1 MEATVNPPGL
11 PFLPIFRR
19 ASTEEGGPLKRRESK
34 VLPHSPA
41 CTQCH
46 AELQPSVRWHPI
58 IPVPLCLGCYVSAT
72 QTIHA
77 LYRRHQQQA
86 WLDRQNET
94 RGQGAGRSES
104 IATAAS
110 ATTASVCSAGSGS
123 TISNE
128 SEDNHSTISSSST
141 TSSGSRQV
149 APITVCIWCL
159 RLVQDAEAASGVL
172 RCGEKGGPSSTGP
185 KHPSHVV
192 FCRACLSSYFNA
204 PTVEHWSM
212 QSKEGTWTC
221 LICDKAPLLEL
232 AWEEGWGL
240 PQYPQDLRLSAE
252 IQDVLAKA
260 FAVPHPRRREIT
272 MMSVSPPTE
281 GNGSG
286 TTRDVSRKRS
296 RPATTTATTDS
307 PSLPPFL
314 VPLTAQQQQQ
324 PPPQQHQPNHHHHHH
339 SHPHPHQQQ
348 QQQQQQQLQPQQQ
361 QQQEKERPQAASPLD
376 WQSLLAGCEGDATLV
391 VLVEQTQQAL
401 SLLTRLWRE
410 AAVQVA
416 AREDM
421 LDMGLGLT
429 REMML
434 MQQGRMAE
442 GEGLTR
448 RSTID
453 YMTAGTGGGGAGD
466 DDARSS
472 ISGSSGE
479 SSSSKDCGGA
489 GCGAREGPT
498 ATAGMNMAE
507 KEAQQAVRKSL
518 LELRVLLRQMRLMS
532 DQRQQGSAVEAVKRF
547 QQQHEQQ
554 QQQPTEGGEALS
566 SSSSSDS
573 FGLEYEM
580 ERMEQLQA
588 WLLSSQGVLR
598 GLHSQVLE
606 VLTRAQSQPSSP
618 SSSSQVSAG
627 AGASLSEAFSA
638 GKEGKIVRMGMEG
651 RAGEG
656 KKMSEKHAGQEEED
670 GGGLEEDAD
679 FKRRLRASGESLK
692 ELEKDLSLRLE
703 DVGYAVSILCQ
714 MKGKVEAR
722 EKKQQG
728 ETQQQKQDGVVVG
741 KEQGQEKKTK
751 VNDMHAID

>member
-1 MEATVNPPGL
+1 MEAVTL
-11 PFLPIFRR
+11 PALSSLPIFRR

-34 VLPHSPA
+34 VLPHSAA

-86 WLDRQNET
+86 WLERQNET
-94 RGQGAGRSES
+94 QSQGAGRPKPV
-104 IATAAS
+104 AS
-110 ATTASVCSAGSGS
+110 AAASVCSAGS

-128 SEDNHSTISSSST
+128 SKDSNSSTSSSNS
-141 TSSGSRQV
+141 QV

-159 RLVQDAEAASGVL
+159 RLIQDAEAASGVL
-172 RCGEKGGPSSTGP
+172 RCGQQASASSTGP

-192 FCRACLSSYFNA
+192 FCQACLASYFNA

-221 LICDKAPLLEL
+221 LICDKTPLLEL

-260 FAVPHPRRREIT
+260 FAMPHPRRRETT
-272 MMSVSPPTE
+272 MMSVSAPTE

-286 TTRDVSRKRS
+286 TTNEASRKRS

-307 PSLPPFL
+307 TPLPPFL
-314 VPLTAQQQQQ
+314 VPLTAQQNQ
-324 PPPQQHQPNHHHHHH
+324 PPPPQEQLHHHHHHH
-339 SHPHPHQQQ
+339 SLPQQQQQQHHHQQQ
-348 QQQQQQQLQPQQQ
+348 QQQQRQQQQQ
-361 QQQEKERPQAASPLD
+361 QQQEKQRPQTASPLD
-376 WQSLLAGCEGDATLV
+376 WQSLLVGCEGDATLV

-421 LDMGLGLT
+421 LDMGPGLT

-434 MQQGRMAE
+434 MQQGRSQE

-448 RSTID
+448 RPTIE
-453 YMTAGTGGGGAGD
+453 YMTANRDMAGAGE

-472 ISGSSGE
+472 SSRSCSGE
-479 SSSSKDCGGA
+479 SSSGKDRGGA
-489 GCGAREGPT
+489 GGGVRETPS
-498 ATAGMNMAE
+498 ATAEMNLAE

-518 LELRVLLRQMRLMS
+518 VELRVLLRQMRLMS
-532 DQRQQGSAVEAVKRF
+532 DQRQQGSAVEAAKRF
-547 QQQHEQQ
+547 QQQYEQQQ
-554 QQQPTEGGEALS
+554 QQQPTEGAPAS
-566 SSSSSDS
+566 SSSQS

-588 WLLSSQGVLR
+588 WLLSSQDVLR
-598 GLHSQVLE
+598 GLYSQVLE

-618 SSSSQVSAG
+618 SSSSQSSAG
-627 AGASLSEAFSA
+627 TGAKGSEAFA
-638 GKEGKIVRMGMEG
+638 AERDGKASGMGMEG
-651 RAGEG
+651 KAGG
-656 KKMSEKHAGQEEED
+656 KKKNEKHVGQEGED
-670 GGGLEEDAD
+670 GGGLGEDAD
-679 FKRRLRASGESLK
+679 FRRRLRASSESLK

-714 MKGKVEAR
+714 MKGKVEEK
-722 EKKQQG
+722 EKKQQ
-728 ETQQQKQDGVVVG
+728 EEMQQQEQGEVVVG
-741 KEQGQEKKTK
+741 QERGQEKKK
-751 VNDMHAID
+751 KESDMHAID